1 MTQDK
6 DFAPRSDERGANEDF
21 LSRSGSNDRSELGA
35 EPSGF
40 ADAGVGA
47 LAMASPGGTGLQRV
61 AAVDKAASPDVSL
74 NGLAQKGAKVKAALR
89 ARLGEDVFSS
99 WFMTLEF
106 QSFDGRLLKVS
117 VPVKFLRN
125 WIQSHYAD
133 ALIACASSE
142 FPGVEQVEVLL
153 RQPNAVVAKSQVV
166 TTTRQAVAETYRS
179 FAEPVV
185 TERAA
190 TDGAG
195 HAIAR
200 SQVNGLEGSP
210 LDPRY
215 TFESF
220 VVGPAN
226 RMSHAGAVQVAET
239 VFAESRGF
247 NPLFLHSSVG
257 HGKSHLLHAI
267 AWEVRRRTPHAKV
280 LYLTAERFRF
290 TFVEALRAQDAMAFK
305 DRFRSIDILLID
317 DLEFMTGEKTELE
330 FDHIINMLLDSG
342 RQLVV
347 ASARPPVQLSRLNDR
362 MRSRLQRGLVTEIG
376 AMDRELRVKILERR
390 IQEKRAVDPSF
401 EIPRDVVDMVA
412 DKLTESGRELEG
424 AVTRLYAQWQ
434 LMRSPVTSDTAEGL
448 LRDLVSSGEP
458 RRIRIEDIL
467 KIVSRH
473 YGVSRNDILSE
484 RRHRSVVWPRQIG
497 MYLAKQMTARS
508 LPEIGRRFG
517 NRDHTTVLHA
527 IRKIEGQISS
537 NAQLKDEIED
547 LKKQLG
553 PDPVASVR

>member
-1 MTQDK
+1 MPAPTQECQR
-6 DFAPRSDERGANEDF
+6 AENAAAAAERTETGPA
-21 LSRSGSNDRSELGA
+21 LQGR
-35 EPSGF
+35 
-40 ADAGVGA
+40 GV
-47 LAMASPGGTGLQRV
+47 
-61 AAVDKAASPDVSL
+61 
-74 NGLAQKGAKVKAALR
+74 KVKAALR
-89 ARLGEDVFSS
+89 ARLGEEVFSS
-99 WFMTLEF
+99 WFASLEF
-106 QSFDGRLLKVS
+106 QCFDGQLLKVT
-117 VPVKFLRN
+117 VPVKFLKN

-133 ALIACASSE
+133 ALLACARTE
-142 FPGVEQVEVLL
+142 FAGVENIEVLL
-153 RQPNAVVAKSQVV
+153 RQPNAAPAKAQPVAYQGQR
-166 TTTRQAVAETYRS
+166 T
-179 FAEPVV
+179 AEPARRMADGASF
-185 TERAA
+185 ERAA
-190 TDGAG
+190 
-195 HAIAR
+195 IAAPAQPGMR
-200 SQVNGLEGSP
+200 HQINGLDGSP

-215 TFESF
+215 TFDSF
-220 VVGPAN
+220 IVGPAN
-226 RMSHAGAVQVAET
+226 RMAHAGAVQVAET

-247 NPLFLHSSVG
+247 NPLFLHSGVG

-305 DRFRSIDILLID
+305 DRFRSIDMLLID

-347 ASARPPVQLSRLNDR
+347 ASARPPAQLTRLNDR

-376 AMDRELRVKILERR
+376 AMDRELRVRILERR
-390 IQEKRAVDPSF
+390 MQEKRGADPSF
-401 EIPRDVVDMVA
+401 EIPKEVVEMLA

-424 AVTRLYAQWQ
+424 AVNRLYAQWQ
-434 LMRSPVTSDTAEGL
+434 LIRAPVTTDAADGL
-448 LRDLVSSGEP
+448 LRDLVASGEP

-473 YGVSRNDILSE
+473 YGVSKHDILSE

-527 IRKIEGQISS
+527 IRKIEGQLSA

-553 PDPVASVR
+553 PDLSGLR

>member
-1 MTQDK
+1 MMDDK
-6 DFAPRSDERGANEDF
+6 DFALRSNERGVD
-21 LSRSGSNDRSELGA
+21 D
-35 EPSGF
+35 
-40 ADAGVGA
+40 GA
-47 LAMASPGGTGLQRV
+47 LSIEGSEERVVADPSSLQTADSASEVPGDTAGIEAGQGAAGSTSGPETGHALQAR
-61 AAVDKAASPDVSL
+61 
-74 NGLAQKGAKVKAALR
+74 GIKVKAALR

-99 WFMTLEF
+99 WFTTLEF
-106 QSFDGRLLKVS
+106 QSFDGQLLKVT

-133 ALIACASSE
+133 ALLACSAPE
-142 FPGVEQVEVLL
+142 FAGVQQVEVLL
-153 RQPNAVVAKSQVV
+153 RQPNAVPSKSQS
-166 TTTRQAVAETYRS
+166 VAHQTQ
-179 FAEPVV
+179 
-185 TERAA
+185 RAA
-190 TDGAG
+190 EAPYRGADTAG
-195 HAIAR
+195 FERPTSSAPSHPGAR
-200 SQVNGLEGSP
+200 HQINGLEGSP

-220 VVGPAN
+220 IVGPAN
-226 RMSHAGAVQVAET
+226 RMAHAGAVQVAET
-239 VFAESRGF
+239 IFAESRGF
-247 NPLFLHSSVG
+247 NPLFLHSGVG

-267 AWEVRRRTPHAKV
+267 AWEVRRRTPQAKV

-305 DRFRSIDILLID
+305 DRFRSIDMLLID

-347 ASARPPVQLSRLNDR
+347 ASARPPAQLTRLNDR

-376 AMDRELRVKILERR
+376 AMDRELRVRILQRR
-390 IQEKRAVDPSF
+390 VQEKRAADPSF
-401 EIPRDVVDMVA
+401 EISREVVDTLA

-434 LMRSPVTSDTAEGL
+434 LMRAPVTADAAEAL
-448 LRDLVSSGEP
+448 LRDLVASGEP

-473 YGVSRNDILSE
+473 YGISRNDILSE

-527 IRKIEGQISS
+527 IRKIEGQLTG

-553 PDPVASVR
+553 PELSGLR